1 MAGNE
6 WVVRV
11 TADVKGVLD
20 ASRQIG
26 QAGKQAGKDF
36 EDGFKGN
43 ENTLTG
49 LRSRLTDLN
58 KTLDQAAIGSKEF
71 TNAQKAIAQTQ
82 GQVDS
87 ALSKGNGILGGLKN
101 GFKDFAL
108 QAGGV
113 LAVGA
118 ALQKTSE
125 QIIELDKASA
135 AVRTLGVD
143 SKDLSSKLLNLSVEL
158 DSNIS
163 RADLMKAAYD
173 VASSGF
179 STTTQITDIMR
190 ASALGAKGGFAEL
203 GDVTKAVTG
212 VINAYG
218 LTTDSA
224 TGIIDGFVQTQA
236 DGVITVREYAAQI
249 GTVASVA
256 AAAEIPISEMNAAI
270 ATATLKG
277 VPVEQAF
284 TGIRQAISSI
294 LKPSAE
300 ATALANSLG
309 IEFNLSGLKAK
320 GFGGLL
326 AEVQTKTGGAADKLA
341 ILLGSVEAQAAVQ
354 PIVNDGLK
362 KYNELLDNQ
371 KNSSGAAAEASKIAT
386 ETLAS
391 GFEKISNAASN
402 LATSVNT
409 ALPSAGTS
417 FSELAKLINLTAKTA
432 EVAGPS
438 IGKALT
444 AAFAPLSSISNIPGF
459 NNLINTSLDW
469 LLKLNAGNKELTA
482 EQSKQVAVGGQINET
497 KTLQSRIDEEIKNAA
512 KEVNRLE
519 LTRLETAQALLGASN
534 RLVQA
539 QNDGQIKVG
548 QASISLGQA
557 LIGLE
562 GSRFDIIRNR
572 NDYELQEAQKR
583 GASEQELDA
592 IRRQADAIDR
602 AALDFKYKAL
612 LEQQNLQRSLLAL
625 QQEGAALEADLASNN
640 ARLEVDKASLKL
652 QSAELAGNKE
662 AIAQAELGVQIAE
675 LGVQSADSKLQILAK
690 TQPIE
695 AQIAAANG
703 EAAQNQ
709 LKAEAASKGLALAAD
724 GTFKAAK
731 NTADQF
737 KTYGNSLKVPLSQ
750 QGSFADLAKSIGLQ
764 VRDTGKGYFEI
775 GKTLGKDA
783 SPAANNIRDY
793 MGTAAKATGA
803 ARSQA
808 AGLATN
814 MNNAAG
820 AAQSFYNALAAA
832 SGLPDARFTGG
843 PVDAG
848 QTYRINDGPSGMS
861 LGQESFLSASGAL
874 SLINRPMNS
883 LWTAPSKGTVI
894 PAHVTSRLKEAGAL
908 GGAGVLR
915 AGPDPAMAHLAM
927 AVGNLSREVAEL
939 RRKAWNVSVGVRGD
953 GSALKLQQT
962 MQRIR

>member
-1 MAGNE
+1 MAGNQ
-6 WVVRV
+6 WTIKV

-49 LRSRLTDLN
+49 LRGRLTDLN
-58 KTLDQAAIGSKEF
+58 KTLDQATIGSKEF
-71 TNAQKAIAQTQ
+71 ANAQKAIAQTQ
-82 GQVDS
+82 SQVDS
-87 ALSKGNGILGGLKN
+87 ALSKGNGILGGLKD
-101 GFKDFAL
+101 GVKSFAL

-113 LAVGA
+113 LAVGT
-118 ALQKTSE
+118 ALQKASE

-143 SKDLSSKLLNLSVEL
+143 SKDLSGKLLNLSVEL

-163 RADLMKAAYD
+163 RVDLMKAAYD

-179 STTTQITDIMR
+179 STTAQITDIMR

-218 LTTDSA
+218 LTTNNA

-300 ATALANSLG
+300 ATALAESLG

-371 KNSSGAAAEASKIAT
+371 TKSSGAAAEASKIAT
-386 ETLAS
+386 DTIAG
-391 GFEKISNAASN
+391 GFEKVSNAASN
-402 LATSVNT
+402 FATSINT
-409 ALPSAGTS
+409 SLPSAGTT
-417 FSELAKLINLTAKTA
+417 FSDIAKLINLFAKSLEA
-432 EVAGPS
+432 LGP
-438 IGKALT
+438 A
-444 AAFAPLSSISNIPGF
+444 ISNVLKLTSGQIFPGLRD
-459 NNLINTSLDW
+459 LISSSLDG

-482 EQSKQVAVGGQINET
+482 EQSKQVVVGGQINET

-512 KEVNRLE
+512 KEVNRLD
-519 LTRLETAQALLGASN
+519 LTRLETAQELLGASN
-534 RLVQA
+534 RLAQA

-548 QASISLGQA
+548 QASVNLGQA

-562 GSRFDIIRNR
+562 ESRFGIIRSR

-592 IRRQADAIDR
+592 IRRQGDAIDR

-612 LEQQNLQRSLLAL
+612 VQQQELQRSLLAL

-640 ARLEVDKASLKL
+640 ARLEVDKARLKL
-652 QSAELAGNKE
+652 QSAELEGNKQ

-675 LGVQSADSKLQILAK
+675 LGVQSAESKLEILAK

-695 AQIAAANG
+695 ARIAAANG

-750 QGSFADLAKSIGLQ
+750 QGAFADLAKSVGLQ

-803 ARSQA
+803 ARTQA

-820 AAQSFYNALAAA
+820 AAQAFYNSLAAA

-848 QTYRINDGPSGMS
+848 QTYRINDGPSGLS

-894 PAHVTSRLKEAGAL
+894 PANVPSRLKESGAL

-927 AVGNLSREVAEL
+927 AVGNLSQKVDEL
-939 RRKAWNVSVGVRGD
+939 NRKAWNVSVGVRGD
-953 GSALKLQQT
+953 GSALRLQQT